1 RRDPHRLVP
10 PAAGRPLGPRVEPG
24 RGPRRSDQHGRPGV
38 PARCRPGPR
47 AGGGGRRG
55 ADRGVSDRALVYAA
69 HLPAAGTRPRRA
81 RRRDPRLA
89 GERRL
94 TVLWVG
100 SGANGAGSDPQNGNG
115 TERSC
120 PSMGWV
126 TGESLTSASHP
137 VSAVVRLRL
146 LLSGVSRSSCVRWAY
161 GRTVREPE

>member
-1 RRDPHRLVP
+1 
-10 PAAGRPLGPRVEPG
+10 
-24 RGPRRSDQHGRPGV
+24 
-38 PARCRPGPR
+38 
-47 AGGGGRRG
+47 
-55 ADRGVSDRALVYAA
+55 DRALVYAA

-161 GRTVREPE
+161 GRTVREPESRGGEDDQEEPGRRPPVGRQPRPHVAQLPDRGL